1 MHRNTRL
8 LEAIRRQE
16 KLLSGI
22 ILCVLIFLIW
32 SWVYNL
38 TSLSAWKAPLGYG
51 GDAWV
56 AYAFAKAYMVG
67 DIFPFIFKWVPHLNA
82 PFSANWNDYPVTED
96 LIFAVM
102 GWLGKLIGL
111 FSAANVVLFFAHLL
125 AGLSFWYVARELKYR
140 PAFAFAG
147 AIVYAFSH
155 FMFARG
161 LGHLVVTYS
170 WHVPLLLLVT
180 WQSYSSIP
188 VQINTRN
195 FRMAIV
201 ISVITG
207 TLNPYYTGMFL
218 QFLGIAVLLHF
229 IRKQYLNIKF
239 PLILIAVTAAS
250 FFLMNADTIIYAIV
264 HGPNTQAVGRNLAAL
279 EIYALKI
286 PELVFPPAY
295 HAWRAWAEFGQQH
308 YYLPAFVKGEMW
320 SPYLG
325 LVGLAGLAWLAVIS
339 VYRLLQGRLQLIPVQ
354 SWQVLWI
361 LLYSLLG
368 GFNLLLGSFGFML
381 FRATNRYSIF
391 ILAIALLFLVRQL
404 SRKCPEKLVL
414 PLAFAIAVLGVWD
427 QMTTRYTASGQ
438 KPILDLVQSDK
449 NFANKLENQLPKGSM
464 VFQLPVA
471 AFPEIGPI
479 NRMADYEHFRPYL
492 FTQNLHYSYGTNK
505 GRGDSAWQLET
516 AKLSP
521 ADMAEKLESYGFGAI
536 IINRKGYEDN
546 GNSIINDLASSNR
559 SVITETWDLVAI
571 KLKPSTSPAYPDSGP
586 IFNSGW
592 SEDEKTHRWSNSSHA
607 QIIIF
612 NYSGQPRP
620 ATIEF
625 TLSTLK
631 PRSVK
636 VALNGKMLS
645 EFSIGIHSAASKL
658 KPTPVILSPGKNV
671 LSFETD
677 VPPDYPGN
685 GDFRKLSFQISNFF
699 VR

>member
-1 MHRNTRL
+1 MYRNTGL
-8 LEAIRRQE
+8 IEAIRQKE
-16 KLLSGI
+16 KVWSGI
-22 ILCVLIFLIW
+22 ILCLLIFLIW

-38 TSLSAWKAPLGYG
+38 TSLSAWKTPIGYS
-51 GDAWV
+51 GDAWL
-56 AYAFAKAYMVG
+56 AYGFAKAYMDG
-67 DIFPFIFKWVPHLNA
+67 DIVPFLFKWVPHLNA

-96 LIFAVM
+96 FIYAIM

-111 FSAANVVLFFAHLL
+111 FAAANFMLFLAHLS
-125 AGLSFWYVARELKYR
+125 AGLSFWYVSRELKYR

-161 LGHLVVTYS
+161 LGHLVVTYC
-170 WHVPLLLLVT
+170 WHVPLMLLVT
-180 WQSYSSIP
+180 WWSYSSEQIP
-188 VQINTRN
+188 IRSKK
-195 FRMAIV
+195 FLIAIIIAAV
-201 ISVITG
+201 SG
-207 TLNPYYTGMFL
+207 TFHPYYTGMFL
-218 QFLGIAVLLHF
+218 QFLGFAVLLHLV
-229 IRKQYLNIKF
+229 RKQYQKITF
-239 PLILIAVTAAS
+239 PLLMIAATLAG
-250 FFLMNADTIIYAIV
+250 FFMTNADTIIYTLMNGVNA
-264 HGPNTQAVGRNLAAL
+264 QAVGRNLAAL

-295 HAWRAWAEFGQQH
+295 HAWRAWAEYGQQH

-325 LVGLAGLAWLAVIS
+325 LVGLAGVTWLAAIS
-339 VYRLLQGRLQLIPVQ
+339 SYRLLQGRLQLIPVQ

-361 LLYSLLG
+361 LFYSLVG

-414 PLAFAIAVLGVWD
+414 PLAFGIAVLGVWD
-427 QMTTRYTASGQ
+427 QMTTRYTTAGM
-438 KPILDLVQSDK
+438 KPIVDLVQSDR
-449 NFANKLENQLPKGSM
+449 NFASKLENQLPKSSM

-479 NRMADYEHFRPYL
+479 NRMGDYEHFRPYL
-492 FTQNLHYSYGTNK
+492 FTKNLRYSYGTDK
-505 GRGDSAWQLET
+505 GRGDSAWQLEA

-521 ADMAEKLESYGFGAI
+521 ADMAKKLESYGFGAI

-546 GNSIINDLASSNR
+546 GNSIVNELVTSGR
-559 SVITETWDLVAI
+559 SVITETSDLVAI
-571 KLKPSTSPAYPDSGP
+571 KLKPSDSPALPDSWP
-586 IFNSGW
+586 LFSVGW

-612 NYSGQPRP
+612 NYDGHPRP
-620 ATIEF
+620 ATIEL

-631 PRSVK
+631 PRAVK

-658 KPTPVILSPGKNV
+658 KPTPVILSPGKNI
-671 LSFETD
+671 LSFDTD